1 MSDKKIKILC
11 VEDEID
17 IRANIS
23 DILRDEGY
31 EVIEAENGYHGYE
44 LFIEHRP
51 DLIISDI
58 MMPKLDGFGLLKMVR
73 DTTGLKNSTIPFI
86 FLTALGQKENV
97 IKGVN
102 LSANDYLVKPIDFDL
117 LIAKV
122 KEKTENSK
130 RVDDVHQGQISNLKN
145 QISVMLP
152 KDVFNYL
159 DVIIEISGNL
169 KNEPYGPLPHR
180 SYLEEI
186 KKIYLN
192 SISLRAVINNSLDH
206 DLIDS
211 KLKAEEEIIQ
221 LGDFIN
227 EFLENVDENFVKK
240 IEVANPHNMHLL
252 PSVKIDKITLIEV
265 FGLILFDIAKAEIS
279 SKIRISAMLDHLK
292 QIVLIFNYESV
303 KNYNDVFLNK
313 EKIFKAL
320 NRQNCRF
327 EMVDHKKNT
336 AVIIIPEYRIN
347 H

>member
-17 IRANIS
+17 IRVNIS

-31 EVIEAENGYHGYE
+31 EVLEAENGYHGYE

-73 DTTGLKNSTIPFI
+73 DTTGLKNSVIPFI

-97 IKGVN
+97 LKGVN

-130 RVDDVHQGQISNLKN
+130 RVDEVHQGQISNLKN
-145 QISVMLP
+145 QIAVMLP

-159 DVIIEISGNL
+159 DVITEITGNL

-192 SISLRAVINNSLDH
+192 SLSLRAVINNSLDQS
-206 DLIDS
+206 LIDS
-211 KLKAEEEIIQ
+211 KLQAEEEIIQ

-227 EFLENVDENFVKK
+227 EFIDNIDENFKKK
-240 IEVANPHNMHLL
+240 IEIINTHNMHLI
-252 PSVKIDKITLIEV
+252 PAIKIDKISLIEA
-265 FGLILFDIAKAEIS
+265 FGLLLFDIAKAEIS
-279 SKIRISAMLDHLK
+279 SKIKISGMQDHRK
-292 QIVLIFNYESV
+292 QIILVFNYDSM
-303 KNYNDVFLNK
+303 KNYDEIFINK
-313 EKIFKAL
+313 DKISKAL

-327 EMVDHKKNT
+327 ETVEHKKNT

>member
-1 MSDKKIKILC
+1 MSDQKIKILC

-17 IRANIS
+17 IRSNIS

-31 EVIEAENGYHGYE
+31 EVVEAENGYHAYE

-73 DTTGLKNSTIPFI
+73 DTTGLKNSAIPFI

-97 IKGVN
+97 LKGVN

-130 RVDDVHQGQISNLKN
+130 RIDDVHQGQISNLKN

-159 DVIIEISGNL
+159 DVITEISGNL

-186 KKIYLN
+186 KKIYDQLLREEGHSQQQPVPDKHRTRGKSKAVSVLSGGDN
-192 SISLRAVINNSLDH
+192 TKDTTLSKSGKRKSSTSLRGK
-206 DLIDS
+206 S
-211 KLKAEEEIIQ
+211 K
-221 LGDFIN
+221 
-227 EFLENVDENFVKK
+227 
-240 IEVANPHNMHLL
+240 
-252 PSVKIDKITLIEV
+252 
-265 FGLILFDIAKAEIS
+265 
-279 SKIRISAMLDHLK
+279 
-292 QIVLIFNYESV
+292 
-303 KNYNDVFLNK
+303 
-313 EKIFKAL
+313 
-320 NRQNCRF
+320 
-327 EMVDHKKNT
+327 
-336 AVIIIPEYRIN
+336 
-347 H
+347 